1 VFLDQRFRL
10 RKRQIGVARL
20 ALAFILILPIF
31 GADPKFPQVL
41 KGVEERYNRV
51 KTLQVVFEETY
62 TVNGRPRKAETGDLF
77 LRKPGR
83 MRWDYKA
90 PAGKLFLSDG
100 KEVYLYTPSDN
111 SAEKMKLKESDDMR
125 APLAF
130 LLGKL
135 EFEKEFQDFKTQT
148 VGGDVKITATPK
160 SDRVPY
166 REVEFFVGPEYKIRK
181 LNIKGQDSSV
191 LSFVLSNEQVNPA
204 LDDKMFRFTLP
215 AGASFKDSSK

>member
-1 VFLDQRFRL
+1 MARFLFSF
-10 RKRQIGVARL
+10 V
-20 ALAFILILPIF
+20 LILPIF
-31 GADPKFPQVL
+31 GADPTLSRTL
-41 KGVEERYNRV
+41 KGVEERYNRA

-62 TVNGRPRKAETGDLF
+62 TVNGKPRKAESGDLY

-135 EFEKEFQDFKTQT
+135 EFEKEFQNFQTTQSSDGT
-148 VGGDVKITATPK
+148 LKVTARPK

-166 REVEFFVGPEYKIRK
+166 REVDFFVTPEYKICK
-181 LNIKGQDSSV
+181 LNITGQDSSV
-191 LSFVLSNEQVNPA
+191 LTFVLSHEQVNPT
-204 LDDKMFRFTLP
+204 LDDKIFRFMLPVGATLKD
-215 AGASFKDSSK
+215 ASK

>member
-1 VFLDQRFRL
+1 M
-10 RKRQIGVARL
+10 ARL
-20 ALAFILILPIF
+20 LLSFVLILPIF
-31 GADPKFPQVL
+31 GADPNLSRTL
-41 KGVEERYNRV
+41 KSVEERYNRA

-62 TVNGRPRKAETGDLF
+62 TVNGRSRKAESGDLY

-100 KEVYLYTPSDN
+100 KDVFLYTPSDN

-135 EFEKEFQDFKTQT
+135 EFEKEFQNFQITQSD
-148 VGGDVKITATPK
+148 GGSLKITANPK

-166 REVEFFVGPEYKIRK
+166 REVDFFVTPEYKIRK
-181 LNIKGQDSSV
+181 LNITGQDSSV
-191 LSFVLSNEQVNPA
+191 LTFVLSNEQVNPA
-204 LDDKMFRFTLP
+204 LDDKIFRFSLP
-215 AGASFKDSSK
+215 AGATLKDGSK

>member
-1 VFLDQRFRL
+1 M
-10 RKRQIGVARL
+10 ARL
-20 ALAFILILPIF
+20 LLGLFLILPTF
-31 GADPKFPQVL
+31 GADLNLSRTL
-41 KGVEERYNRV
+41 KGVEERYNRA

-62 TVNGRPRKAETGDLF
+62 TVNGKPRKAETGDLY

-83 MRWDYKA
+83 MRWDYRS

-135 EFEKEFQDFKTQT
+135 EFEKEFQNFQT
-148 VGGDVKITATPK
+148 EPAGAELKITATPK

-166 REVEFFVGPEYKIRK
+166 REVEFFVAPDYKIHK
-181 LNIKGQDSSV
+181 LNITGQDSSV
-191 LSFVLSNEQVNPA
+191 LTFVLSNEQVNPA
-204 LDDKMFRFTLP
+204 LDDNLFRFKLP
-215 AGASFKDSSK
+215 DGAILKDGTK

>member
-1 VFLDQRFRL
+1 MRHLYVGRIA
-10 RKRQIGVARL
+10 IGL
-20 ALAFILILPIF
+20 FLILPLF
-31 GADPKFPQVL
+31 GADPGLSRVL
-41 KGVEERYNRV
+41 KGVEEHYNRA

-62 TVNGRPRKAETGDLF
+62 TANGRARKAETGDLY

-100 KEVYLYTPSDN
+100 KDAYLYTPSDN

-135 EFEKEFQDFKTQT
+135 EFQKEFQDFQT
-148 VGGDVKITATPK
+148 VQADGGDLKIMAKPK
-160 SDRVPY
+160 SDRLPY
-166 REVEFFVGPEYKIRK
+166 REVEFVVTPQYQIRQ
-181 LNIKGQDSSV
+181 LNITGQDSSV
-191 LSFVLSNEQVNPA
+191 LTFVLSNERLNPA
-204 LDDKMFRFTLP
+204 LDDKLFRFDLPSGATL
-215 AGASFKDSSK
+215 KDGSK

>member
-1 VFLDQRFRL
+1 M
-10 RKRQIGVARL
+10 
-20 ALAFILILPIF
+20 F
-31 GADPKFPQVL
+31 GADPNL
-41 KGVEERYNRV
+41 SRLLDGVEQRYNRA

-62 TVNGRPRKAETGDLF
+62 TVNGKARKAESGNLF

-111 SAEKMKLKESDDMR
+111 TAEKMKLKESDDMR

-135 EFEKEFQDFKTQT
+135 EFEKEFQNFQT
-148 VGGDVKITATPK
+148 APLPNGEIRITATPK
-160 SDRVPY
+160 SDRLPY
-166 REVEFFVGPEYKIRK
+166 REVEFLVTPEYKIRK
-181 LNIKGQDSSV
+181 LNITGQDASI
-191 LSFVLSNEQVNPA
+191 LSFMLSNEVVNPA
-204 LDDKMFRFTLP
+204 LDDKLFHFNLP
-215 AGASFKDSSK
+215 AGATLKDGTK

>member
-1 VFLDQRFRL
+1 M
-10 RKRQIGVARL
+10 
-20 ALAFILILPIF
+20 F
-31 GADPKFPQVL
+31 GADPNL
-41 KGVEERYNRV
+41 SRLLDGVEQRYNRA

-62 TVNGRPRKAETGDLF
+62 TVNGKARKAESGNLF

-111 SAEKMKLKESDDMR
+111 TAEKMKLKESDDMR

-135 EFEKEFQDFKTQT
+135 EFEKEFQNFQT
-148 VGGDVKITATPK
+148 APLPNGEIRITATPK
-160 SDRVPY
+160 SDRLPY
-166 REVEFFVGPEYKIRK
+166 REVEFLVTAEYKIRR
-181 LNIKGQDSSV
+181 LNITGQDASI
-191 LSFVLSNEQVNPA
+191 LSFMLSNEVVNPA
-204 LDDKMFRFTLP
+204 LDDKLFHFNLP
-215 AGASFKDSSK
+215 AGATLKDGTK

>member
-1 VFLDQRFRL
+1 
-10 RKRQIGVARL
+10 VARL
-20 ALAFILILPIF
+20 LLTIFLILPIF
-31 GADPKFPQVL
+31 GADTNLSRTL
-41 KGVEERYNRV
+41 KGVEERYNRA

-62 TVNGRPRKAETGDLF
+62 TVNGRPRKAESGDLF

-100 KEVYLYTPSDN
+100 KEVFLYTPSDN

-135 EFEKEFQDFKTQT
+135 EFEKEFQNFQAAPSD
-148 VGGDVKITATPK
+148 GGSLKITANPK

-166 REVEFFVGPEYKIRK
+166 REVDFFVTPDYKIRK
-181 LNIKGQDSSV
+181 LNITGQDSSV
-191 LSFVLSNEQVNPA
+191 LTFVLSNEQVNPA
-204 LDDKMFRFTLP
+204 LDDNLFRFKLPSGATLKD
-215 AGASFKDSSK
+215 ASK

>member
-1 VFLDQRFRL
+1 M
-10 RKRQIGVARL
+10 ARL
-20 ALAFILILPIF
+20 LLAFFLILPIF
-31 GADPKFPQVL
+31 GADPNLSRTL
-41 KGVEERYNRV
+41 KGVQERYNRA

-62 TVNGRPRKAETGDLF
+62 TVNGKPRKSESGDLY

-135 EFEKEFQDFKTQT
+135 EFEKEFQNFQTTQS
-148 VGGDVKITATPK
+148 GGGSLKITATPK
-160 SDRVPY
+160 SDRLPY
-166 REVEFFVGPEYKIRK
+166 REVDFFVTPEYKIRK
-181 LNIKGQDSSV
+181 LNITGQDSSV
-191 LSFVLSNEQVNPA
+191 LTFVLSNEQVNPP
-204 LDDKMFRFTLP
+204 LDDKIFRFTLP
-215 AGASFKDSSK
+215 AGATLKDGSK